1 MTMDLRTW
9 LLEGDPAGDRSGL
22 SQADASRIRRAMLD
36 EAARGASASAFE
48 WDRALAV
55 AAVVTLMLVTGIYGG
70 KRMPESSAPQASA
83 VLSEPPATPRQLQ
96 FATPGGTRIIWIFDP
111 DFTLKES
118 LP

>member
-1 MTMDLRTW
+1 MTMDLRSW
-9 LLEGDPAGDRSGL
+9 LREGDPAWDRSGL
-22 SQADASRIRRAMLD
+22 SQADASRIRMAMLD
-36 EAARGASASAFE
+36 EAARRGRAPAFE

-55 AAVVTLMLVTGIYGG
+55 AAVVVLMLVTGIYGG
-70 KRMPESSAPQASA
+70 QRLPESSGQRAAALGQG
-83 VLSEPPATPRQLQ
+83 TGMPRQLQ